1 MQINYLIIDDEP
13 IAHTLIESFAE
24 DIDYMNLIGNCH
36 SAMSALPLLTTHQI
50 DLIFLDINM
59 PKLNGF
65 EFLKTLTYPPQIII
79 ISAHREH
86 AVESYEYTIADYL
99 LKPFNFE
106 RFFKSLQKVMNNM
119 TTESTLTS
127 QPAIGSVR
135 QTRATNIDE
144 YIEQSIFIKDE
155 KKNHKVALSDI
166 IYIKAEGNYTS
177 VNLKNRHILS
187 QMKISDF
194 DQLLPKKSFSRIH
207 RSYIVAHHAITLVS
221 ANEIKL
227 DNISLPI
234 GRVYKDNIRNLI
246 DNNLLIIN

>member
-1 MQINYLIIDDEP
+1 MMPINYLIIDDEP
-13 IAHTLIESFAE
+13 IAHTLIENFAKE
-24 DIDYMNLIGNCH
+24 LDYMKLIGNCH
-36 SAMSALPLLTTHQI
+36 SAMSALPLLTTHQV

-59 PKLNGF
+59 PTLNGF

-79 ISAHREH
+79 ISAHKEH
-86 AVESYEYTIADYL
+86 AVESYEYTITDYL

-106 RFFKSLQKVMNNM
+106 RFFKSIQKVMHNM
-119 TTESTLTS
+119 TTTPNS
-127 QPAIGSVR
+127 QKTIDNSDKGKVTKIGQNV
-135 QTRATNIDE
+135 
-144 YIEQSIFIKDE
+144 EQSIFIKDE
-155 KKNHKVALSDI
+155 KKNHKVALSDLD
-166 IYIKAEGNYTS
+166 YIKAEGNYTS

-194 DQLLPKKSFSRIH
+194 EQLLPKESFSRIH

-227 DNISLPI
+227 HNISLPI

-246 DNNLLIIN
+246 DNNLVTIS

>member
-13 IAHTLIESFAE
+13 IAHTLIEKFADE
-24 DIDYMNLIGNCH
+24 LDYMKLIGNCH
-36 SAMSALPLLTTHQI
+36 NAMSALPLLKTQQV

-65 EFLKTLTYPPQIII
+65 EFLKTLANPPQIII
-79 ISAHREH
+79 ISAHKEH
-86 AVESYEYTIADYL
+86 ALESYEYTIADYL

-106 RFFKSLQKVMNNM
+106 RFFKSIQKVMGNI
-119 TTESTLTS
+119 STIPEPTS
-127 QPAIGSVR
+127 STDLP
-135 QTRATNIDE
+135 IDK
-144 YIEQSIFIKDE
+144 SIFIKDE

-166 IYIKAEGNYTS
+166 DYIKAEGNYTS

-194 DQLLPKKSFSRIH
+194 EKLLPKEDFSRIH
-207 RSYIVAHHAITLVS
+207 RSYIVAHQAMTLIS

-227 DNISLPI
+227 DDTSLPI
-234 GRVYKDNIRNLI
+234 GRVYKGNIRHLI
-246 DNNLLIIN
+246 ENNLLSIT